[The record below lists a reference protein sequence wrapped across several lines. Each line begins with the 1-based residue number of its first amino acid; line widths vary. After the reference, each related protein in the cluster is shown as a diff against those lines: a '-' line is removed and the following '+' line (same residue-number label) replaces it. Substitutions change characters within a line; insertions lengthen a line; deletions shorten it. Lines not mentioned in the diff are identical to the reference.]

1 MSKPRPMIGLVAVSL
16 LLVGGLSGCGVA
28 GTDFH
33 PGVAAQVGDDT
44 ISVSEVDTAASDY
57 CSAIESQLQGDNQ
70 VVPLRYLRG
79 GIAGQLALLS
89 AARQFA
95 AEKGVDAGRQYEQKV
110 AELQSAVATLPQGQQ
125 DAVVE
130 VESSATYISG
140 VQQAVGEEVLRGQG
154 VRKPQPSD
162 SLAAGQQ
169 AFVAW
174 LDDQDVSIDPQ
185 FGVAIKNGQ
194 AVPVD
199 TSVSFP
205 LGETATKAER
215 EDPRPGVRRL
225 APRLAPLRLSVP

>member
-1 MSKPRPMIGLVAVSL
+1 VSKPRPMIGLVAVSL
-16 LLVGGLSGCGVA
+16 LLAGGLSGCGVA

-57 CSAIESQLQGDNQ
+57 CSAIESQLQGNNQ
-70 VVPLRYLRG
+70 VLPMRYLRD
-79 GIAGQLALLS
+79 GIVGQLALLS

-95 AEKGVDAGRQYEQKV
+95 AEKGVDAGSQYEQKV
-110 AELQSAVATLPQGQQ
+110 AELQSAVAALPQGQQ

-130 VESSATYISG
+130 VESSSTYISG
-140 VQQAVGEEVLRGQG
+140 VQQAVGEQVLRDQG

-169 AFVAW
+169 AFAAW
-174 LDDQDVSIDPQ
+174 LDKQDVSIDPQ
-185 FGVAIKNGQ
+185 FGVSIKNGQ

-199 TSVSFP
+199 TSISYP
-205 LGETATKAER
+205 LGETATKADAKTPDQEYAGSLPDSHR
-215 EDPRPGVRRL
+215 CG
-225 APRLAPLRLSVP
+225 